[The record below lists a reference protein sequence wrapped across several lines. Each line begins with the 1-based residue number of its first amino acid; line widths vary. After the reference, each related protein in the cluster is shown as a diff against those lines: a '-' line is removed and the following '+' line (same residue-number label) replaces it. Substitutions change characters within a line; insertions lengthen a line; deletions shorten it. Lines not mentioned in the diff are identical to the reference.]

1 MPEGDTV
8 WLATRRLHDALAGDT
23 LVRTDFRVP
32 RLATTELS
40 GRSVVESVSR
50 GKHLLTRL
58 SGGLTLHTH
67 LRMDG
72 AWRVFAAGQPWRG
85 GPAFQI
91 RVVLATARRE
101 AVGYRLPVV
110 ELVRTAEEDTVVGH
124 LGPDLLGA
132 DWSADDAV
140 ERLARDPAR
149 TVGEALLDQ
158 RNLAGIGNMYMAELC
173 FLAGVSPYAPVAAV
187 PDLRAI
193 VDDAHRLLH
202 LGIETRL
209 QSTTGDRRPGRQH
222 WVYRRARRPC
232 WRCGTAI
239 RTGSIGAAPQD
250 RIAFWCPRC
259 QALPDSRES

>member
-8 WLATRRLHDALAGDT
+8 WLATRRLHDALAGDV

-32 RLATTELS
+32 RLATTDLA
-40 GRSVVESVSR
+40 GRSVVESVAR
-50 GKHLLTRL
+50 GKHLLTRV

-72 AWRVFAAGQPWRG
+72 AWRVFTAGQPWRG

-91 RVVLATARRE
+91 RVVLTTAKRS

-110 ELVRTAEEDTVVGH
+110 ELVRTDDESTVVGH

-132 DWSADDAV
+132 DWSAEAAV
-140 ERLARDPAR
+140 ARLASRPER
-149 TVGEALLDQ
+149 SIGEALLDQ

-173 FLAGVSPYAPVAAV
+173 FLAGVSPYAPMSSA
-187 PDLRAI
+187 PDPRFL
-193 VDDAHRLLH
+193 VDEAHRLLH
-202 LGIETRL
+202 LGIETGR
-209 QSTTGDRRPGRQH
+209 QVTTGDARPGRQH

-232 WRCGTAI
+232 WRCGTPI

-250 RIAFWCPRC
+250 RVSFWCPRC
-259 QALPDSRES
+259 QPVPG